1 METKDKTAAKPAV
14 RARAR
19 FRRESPEDRRRQL
32 GEAALRCIVKHGN
45 AGVSLRQIAA
55 EAGVTQGLITH
66 HFGEINE
73 LVAYAFDIMSDGLL
87 QATMTAVEE
96 AGPDPR
102 ARLNAFIDASF
113 SPLMFD
119 RDVLGVWV
127 VFWGLIL
134 HSPRMSTSQKAEYT
148 AYLKTVEHLILDVA
162 GAEGFEIGDAR
173 LTAVSFTAMMDGLWL
188 AWCLN
193 PNTFLPEDGV
203 RICHTWIYGLRRGAR
218 I

>member
-1 METKDKTAAKPAV
+1 MALKTKQAARP
-14 RARAR
+14 RAR

-87 QATMTAVEE
+87 ASIMGAVEQ

-102 ARLNAFIDASF
+102 ERLKAFIAVSF

-119 RDVLGVWV
+119 KDVLGVWV

-134 HSPRMSTSQKAEYT
+134 HSPRMSSSQQAEYS
-148 AYLKTVEHLILDVA
+148 AYLKTVEQLILDFA
-162 GAEGFEIGDAR
+162 AADGFEIGDAR
-173 LTAVSFTAMMDGLWL
+173 LTAVSFTALMDGLWL

-193 PNTFLPEDGV
+193 PHTFSPEEGI
-203 RICHTWIYGLRRGAR
+203 RICNGWVEGLRRGAK

>member
-1 METKDKTAAKPAV
+1 MAKATATARP
-14 RARAR
+14 RAR
-19 FRRESPEDRRRQL
+19 FKRESPEERRRQL

-87 QATMTAVEE
+87 QKIMGAVADVGE
-96 AGPDPR
+96 DPK
-102 ARLNAFIDASF
+102 ARLEAFINASF
-113 SPLMFD
+113 SPVMFD
-119 RDVLGVWV
+119 RQVLSVWV

-134 HSPRMSTSQKAEYT
+134 HSPRMSASQREEYST
-148 AYLKTVEHLILDVA
+148 YLKTVEGLILDYA
-162 GAEGFEIGDAR
+162 EAEGFTVGDAR

-193 PNTFLPEDGV
+193 PHTFSPEEGI
-203 RICHTWIYGLRRGAR
+203 RICHGWVDGLRRGAM